1 MKKQPTSHAEYNLK
15 WHSKQQTRHN
25 YCPGNPR
32 KVVTHGPKHLQST
45 KKDKNVAPITKF
57 SRAKNQPKP
66 EVFCLGGAFYGKRRA
81 LEPSTISSN
90 ESVSS
95 KKPKE
100 SNINNGT
107 FSRKGAFVTDD
118 VILKRVQRMNHK
130 QK

>member
-1 MKKQPTSHAEYNLK
+1 MDQNIYNL
-15 WHSKQQTRHN
+15 
-25 YCPGNPR
+25 R
-32 KVVTHGPKHLQST
+32 KKIKMLPQSL
-45 KKDKNVAPITKF
+45 NF
-57 SRAKNQPKP
+57 QGQKNQPKP